1 MGIDHREAMKT
12 LARTVAGKA
21 FYSYSAAPEGSFS
34 LENRMAALLTEAGY
48 RAFRKD
54 RTVTHRFLMEYLIFR
69 LFLIRYILKDY
80 ARKYDGLLPVFRELL
95 TIEGNLLN
103 LARDYSGSAD
113 SFYRPLQDDW
123 KVYMLCSIA
132 RTYDKYE
139 TIARKNEQKEKDRTL
154 AFLCTV
160 RDVLGTIR
168 EETGMALYP
177 DLFHFFME
185 ESAGYANFLK
195 DSFHRALPEEIIY
208 QDHPFTRQD
217 FPRESAGACATEY
230 RDLAYLTFALA
241 GIVAALLANFG
252 R

>member
-1 MGIDHREAMKT
+1 MGEDHREAMRM
-12 LARTVAGKA
+12 LARTLAGKA
-21 FYSYSAAPEGSFS
+21 FYSYSSAPEGSFS
-34 LENRMAALLTEAGY
+34 LENRMTALLKAGGY
-48 RAFRKD
+48 GALQEDRKAA
-54 RTVTHRFLMEYLIFR
+54 HRFLMEYLIFR

-103 LARDYSGSAD
+103 LAREHCGGESSLYA
-113 SFYRPLQDDW
+113 PLQDDW
-123 KVYMLCSIA
+123 KVYMLCSMA
-132 RTYDKYE
+132 GTYDRYE
-139 TIARKNEQKEKDRTL
+139 KIAGKNEQRERDHTL

-168 EETGMALYP
+168 EETGMGLYP

-185 ESAGYANFLK
+185 ESTGYANFLK
-195 DSFHRALPEEIIY
+195 DSFQRVLPEEIIY
-208 QDHPFTRQD
+208 QDRPFTRND

-230 RDLAYLTFALA
+230 KDLAYLTFALA

>member
-1 MGIDHREAMKT
+1 MGTDHREAMKM

-34 LENRMAALLTEAGY
+34 LENRMAALLKISGY
-48 RAFRKD
+48 KTLQDSPA
-54 RTVTHRFLMEYLIFR
+54 VTHRFLMEYLIFR

-80 ARKYDGLLPVFRELL
+80 ARKYDGLLLVFRELL

-103 LARDYSGSAD
+103 LAREHSGGEGSL
-113 SFYRPLQDDW
+113 YRPLRDDW
-123 KVYMLCSIA
+123 KVYMLCSMA
-132 RTYDKYE
+132 QTYDRYE
-139 TIARKNEQKEKDRTL
+139 KMARKNEQKEKDGTL

-168 EETGMALYP
+168 EETGMGLYP
-177 DLFHFFME
+177 ELFHFFME
-185 ESAGYANFLK
+185 ESTGYANFLK
-195 DSFHRALPEEIIY
+195 DSFQRVLPEEIIY

-217 FPRESAGACATEY
+217 FPRESAGAFAAEY
-230 RDLAYLTFALA
+230 KDLAYLTFALA
-241 GIVAALLANFG
+241 GIVAALLAHWG